1 LDKETLA
8 IVIAVVIGL
17 ADIAVTV
24 ILDLV
29 P

>member
-29 P
+29 S